1 MAREKLTEPAAT
13 NPSKAVRRNV
23 VEIGGVAVDSW

>member
-13 NPSKAVRRNV
+13 SPSKAVRRNV